1 VFSVQHVTL
10 RFGGVTSLSDVSLS
24 LNRGEIL
31 SIIGPNG
38 AEDLSVQL
46 PDRRLHAPR
55 GLDNLHSEHGHA
67 VSVVGRKPYK
77 VNRLGVARTFQTSR
91 MFMR

>member
-1 VFSVQHVTL
+1 MTDATPGIAPATTDDVVFSVQHVTL

-38 AEDLSVQL
+38 AGKTSLFNCLS
-46 PDRRLHAPR
+46 
-55 GLDNLHSEHGHA
+55 
-67 VSVVGRKPYK
+67 
-77 VNRLGVARTFQTSR
+77 GVYTPQEAR
-91 MFMR
+91 